1 MDSKKDT
8 QKNSGKIIEVDF
20 GANNSTEDDIFLEDM
35 NAEQI
40 RQYISDLKT
49 QLAELDAL
57 EPDDEESEEYEAWA
71 EEHEDLEDIID
82 EALDRL
88 DEIDG

>member
-1 MDSKKDT
+1 MSRND
-8 QKNSGKIIEVDF
+8 KIIEVDF
-20 GANNSTEDDIFLEDM
+20 GAGNNDEDLSLEEM
-35 NAEQI
+35 NAAQLREF
-40 RQYISDLKT
+40 ISELRR

-57 EPDDEESEEYEAWA
+57 EPADEDSEEYEDWA

-88 DEIDG
+88 DEIG